1 MTATLDGIASLLRT
15 RAVDEAV
22 RRVAPDLGA
31 DPDLI
36 MDSRTLER
44 ATRDLDPASP
54 SFVSGVERVT
64 REVVAADPAR
74 YGARIAPV
82 PAATAT
88 PAPGP
93 ALPVPDDGSRQWSLD
108 EVRAAPAAAVRA
120 AGERGQL
127 RALGWAPKR
136 PGRR

>member
-108 EVRAAPAAAVRA
+108 EVEGS
-120 AGERGQL
+120 AGGRGE
-127 RALGWAPKR
+127 
-136 PGRR
+136 GRG